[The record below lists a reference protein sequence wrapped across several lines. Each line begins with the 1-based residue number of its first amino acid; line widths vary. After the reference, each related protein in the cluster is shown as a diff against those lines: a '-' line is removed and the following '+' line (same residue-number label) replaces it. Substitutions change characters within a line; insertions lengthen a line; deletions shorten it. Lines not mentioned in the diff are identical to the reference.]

1 MKVSLYG
8 DGGEIEAMERERV
21 RIVGE
26 MERLGAGCGREE
38 KGDGEGVVVV
48 ELFKWLW
55 TTLR

>member
-1 MKVSLYG
+1 M
-8 DGGEIEAMERERV
+8 
-21 RIVGE
+21 GE

-38 KGDGEGVVVV
+38 KGDGEDVVVV